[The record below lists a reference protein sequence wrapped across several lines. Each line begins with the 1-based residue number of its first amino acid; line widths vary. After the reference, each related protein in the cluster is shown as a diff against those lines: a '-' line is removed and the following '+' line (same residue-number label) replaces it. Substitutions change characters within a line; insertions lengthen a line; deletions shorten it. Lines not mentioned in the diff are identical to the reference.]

1 MNKFIRALLIVFAAC
16 LVLGGGL
23 LIAGIAL
30 GGTWGDASVSIG
42 ADRFHGYD
50 MFDHGL
56 FKFEGSTHYSDESD
70 TPEMTGTTNEMN
82 VVAADIH
89 ELELT
94 LHNCEFEILSSA
106 DDQIRVEIE
115 DGKEEFFSVREKEG
129 TLHINDIRK
138 REKSIKSVYVKLWIP
153 SDLVFDRV
161 NMTIGAGD
169 ITIDRLAADTIDIE
183 GGAGKIKAETLI
195 ANNELDAEIG
205 AGEFYITEA
214 TLGETDIDCGVG
226 RFEIGSC
233 TLNGNAEISGGVGDV
248 NIGIVGEKEDFNY
261 ELSCGMGELDVF
273 DESYTSLGKDKEI
286 DNGARYTISLEC
298 GVGRVNV
305 YRKAGNRNSEVLDH
319 HEEHYDEEPDH
330 HEEHFD

>member
-1 MNKFIRALLIVFAAC
+1 MNKFIRALLIAFAAC

-30 GGTWGDASVSIG
+30 GGTWNDATVTIG
-42 ADRFHGYD
+42 NDEYDVHD

-56 FKFEGSTHYSDESD
+56 FKFEGSTHYSDDSD
-70 TPEMTGTTNEMN
+70 TPEATMTNELIGSPS
-82 VVAADIH
+82 DIRN
-89 ELELT
+89 LELT
-94 LHNCEFEILSSA
+94 LRSCEFEILTSE

-115 DGKEEFFSVREKEG
+115 EGKEKYFSLREKEG
-129 TLHINDIRK
+129 TLYVNDIRK
-138 REKSIKSVYVKLWIP
+138 SKKNIKAVHVKLWLP
-153 SDLVFDRV
+153 SDYVFDEV
-161 NMTIGAGD
+161 NMTLGAGNMQ
-169 ITIDRLAADTIDIE
+169 IDRLAANDINIE
-183 GGAGKIKAETLI
+183 GGAGKIEAETLI

-205 AGEFYITEA
+205 AGDFYITEA

-233 TLNGNAEISGGVGDV
+233 TLNGNADISGGVGDV

-330 HEEHFD
+330 HEEHF

>member
-1 MNKFIRALLIVFAAC
+1 MNKFIRALLIIFAGC

-30 GGTWGDASVSIG
+30 GGTWEDATVTIG
-42 ADRFHGYD
+42 NDEYDVQD
-50 MFDHGL
+50 MFDHGI
-56 FKFEGSTHYSDESD
+56 FRFGGSTHYSDDSD
-70 TPEMTGTTNEMN
+70 IPEATTTNELT
-82 VVAADIH
+82 VAANEIRNLD
-89 ELELT
+89 LT
-94 LHNCEFEILSSA
+94 LRSCEFEILESE
-106 DDQIRVEIE
+106 DDQIRAEIE
-115 DGKEEFFSVREKEG
+115 EGKEEYFSLKVKDG

-138 REKSIKSVYVKLWIP
+138 NKNHLKAVHVNLWVP
-153 SDLVFDRV
+153 SDCVFDHIDV
-161 NMTIGAGD
+161 TVGAGD
-169 ITIDRLAADTIDIE
+169 VQISRLAANTINIE
-183 GGAGKIKAETLI
+183 GGAGKIKAKTLI

-205 AGEFYITEA
+205 AGDFYITEA
-214 TLGETDIDCGVG
+214 SLGETDIDCGVG
-226 RFEIGSC
+226 RFKIGTC
-233 TLNGNAEISGGVGDV
+233 TLNGNADISGGVGDV

-261 ELSCGMGELDVF
+261 ELSCGMGELEVF

-330 HEEHFD
+330 HEEHF